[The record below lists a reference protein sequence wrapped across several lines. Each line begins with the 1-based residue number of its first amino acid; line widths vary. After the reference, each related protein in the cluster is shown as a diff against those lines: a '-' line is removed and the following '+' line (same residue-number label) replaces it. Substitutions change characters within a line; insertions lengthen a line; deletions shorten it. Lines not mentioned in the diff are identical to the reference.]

1 MFAAALAV
9 LVSPPLHS
17 VVDGHSLLSLLPL
30 LPLAKG
36 QFEQSKGN
44 TELNRAAFTQEHV
57 PYP

>member
-1 MFAAALAV
+1 MRLKDAE
-9 LVSPPLHS
+9 
-17 VVDGHSLLSLLPL
+17 VVQLLGDFIELLSLLPL